1 MSTCILSAALVIGMD
16 LLSCITLVKKS
27 INRAGPGFSYGFLV
41 AMTFVLAFF
50 LLLSG
55 LILDSFRP
63 KVQSEWQSGCVNLHQ
78 LTLIP
83 LA

>member
-1 MSTCILSAALVIGMD
+1 MSTCILSALLVIGMD
-16 LLSCITLVKKS
+16 LLSCITLIKKS

-63 KVQSEWQSGCVNLHQ
+63 KVQSEQQSVF
-78 LTLIP
+78 P
-83 LA
+83 SFPPV